1 MTRPLQQQII
11 EQLHVKPEIA
21 PAEEE
26 RRRIDFLKQYL
37 VNSGMNGYVLGI
49 SGGQDSTLSGRLAQ
63 RAVEELRT
71 ETGKEYRFVAV
82 RLPYGVQADE
92 ADAQRSLDFI
102 QADKAV
108 TVNIKG
114 AVDASIQAF
123 QEAIGE
129 PLSDFAK
136 GNTKARERM
145 KVQYDIG
152 AHYNLLVIGTDHAAE
167 AITGFFTKYGDG
179 ACDVAPL
186 EGLNKRQGRAVLKQ
200 MGADERLYTKV
211 PTADLEDNKPLNP
224 DENALGITYEQI
236 DDYLEGKEIDPGA
249 AEKLEQRFLA
259 TRHKR
264 NFAVT
269 PYDNWWQ

>member
-1 MTRPLQQQII
+1 MQQQII